1 MLLSGTLRPSS
12 SAIQLLLAVFV
23 STASR
28 PYTCTISCVS
38 CAAMFRNSLTTKL
51 KVRRL
56 KFRFIVLQQVINK
69 FCGRNPEFSICG
81 LKFRDTKFRL
91 RIFRCRIAQTNI
103 GIRQTFDC
111 NTFHSWRRVT
121 FFTSFNRIA
130 EIDKKL
136 EDCNIAFPAS
146 RCMHSPTNRN
156 F

>member
-1 MLLSGTLRPSS
+1 MLLSGTLWPSS
-12 SAIQLLLAVFV
+12 SAIQLLLSVFV

-38 CAAMFRNSLTTKL
+38 RDATFRNCLTTKL

-56 KFRFIVLQQVINK
+56 KFRFIVLQQAINK
-69 FCGRNPEFSICG
+69 FCGRDPEFSIFSPE
-81 LKFRDTKFRL
+81 FRDTKFRL

-111 NTFHSWRRVT
+111 NTFHSWRQVT
-121 FFTSFNRIA
+121 FFTSSNRIA

-136 EDCNIAFPAS
+136 EDCNIALPAS
-146 RCMHSPTNRN
+146 RCMHRPANRN

>member
-1 MLLSGTLRPSS
+1 MLLSGTLPPSS
-12 SAIQLLLAVFV
+12 SAIQLLLSVFV

-28 PYTCTISCVS
+28 LYTCTISCVS
-38 CAAMFRNSLTTKL
+38 CAAMFRNCLTTKL
-51 KVRRL
+51 KDRRL
-56 KFRFIVLQQVINK
+56 KFRLIALQQAISK
-69 FCGRNPEFSICG
+69 FCGRNLGFSIYS

-111 NTFHSWRRVT
+111 NTFHSWRQVT